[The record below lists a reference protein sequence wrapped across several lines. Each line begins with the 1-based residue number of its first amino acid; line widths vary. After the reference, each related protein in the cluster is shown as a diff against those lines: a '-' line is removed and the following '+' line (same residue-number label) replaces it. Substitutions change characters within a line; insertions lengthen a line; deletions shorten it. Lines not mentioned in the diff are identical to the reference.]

1 MAELESDK
9 IMYEIYREE
18 GYDKRYR
25 VVFFTE
31 LTDHNK
37 EREINRALAGQ
48 HVYDGFIREWRKEEA
63 KAIIHAFVE
72 RMNAGEEPPI
82 EELEA
87 SLKGYAA
94 V

>member
-18 GYDKRYR
+18 GYGRRYR

-48 HVYDGFIREWRKEEA
+48 HLYDGFIREWRKEEA
-63 KAIIHAFVE
+63 KAIIQAFVE
-72 RMNAGEEPPI
+72 RLNAGESPNLS
-82 EELEA
+82 ELEA
-87 SLKGYAA
+87 ALEDYS
-94 V
+94 VV